1 MLKVEDGLEGTRQW
15 QAENGSDNNP
25 DDADHEDNECHENYD
40 DSESY
45 DFDISV
51 KDRKIS

>member
-15 QAENGSDNNP
+15 QAENGSDH
-25 DDADHEDNECHENYD
+25 DDDECHANYGD
-40 DSESY
+40 DESY

-51 KDRKIS
+51 KDLKIS

>member
-1 MLKVEDGLEGTRQW
+1 MLQPTARL
-15 QAENGSDNNP
+15 AAIDNKN
-25 DDADHEDNECHENYD
+25 DDADNEDNECHANYG